1 MTIDLYTKG
10 ILTVIAVALVII
22 VAKDIVPINKASAHN
37 MTGLEKPI
45 EKMID
50 KMINWA
56 FHEHK
61 QQHWNWLELVDTA
74 KGNDLTKK
82 EQIKQIIQSCS
93 ILIDFKN
100 VTKPGA
106 IVIREVAKASIDC
119 GFKKEI

>member
-1 MTIDLYTKG
+1 MKIDLYTKG

-22 VAKDIVPINKASAHN
+22 VAKDIVPINKVSAHN
-37 MTGLEKPI
+37 MTGIEKPI
-45 EKMID
+45 EKMIY
-50 KMINWA
+50 WA

-93 ILIDFKN
+93 IS
-100 VTKPGA
+100 PPRAG
-106 IVIREVAKASIDC
+106 RSAKASIDC